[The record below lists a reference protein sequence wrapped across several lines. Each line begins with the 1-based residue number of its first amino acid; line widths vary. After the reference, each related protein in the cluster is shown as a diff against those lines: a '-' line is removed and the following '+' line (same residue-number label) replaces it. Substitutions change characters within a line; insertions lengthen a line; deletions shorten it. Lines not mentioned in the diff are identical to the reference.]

1 MDLKEKII
9 GSVITMLST
18 KFNST
23 DLTFVQNVLTVCL
36 HDYTV
41 MQTKELP
48 SNEVLNN
55 DNIIRHYMAT
65 KKMEGLSIKTLKTY
79 KHHIYKFFDKVSFFK
94 VNNSYVCDEFF
105 QIWK

>member
-1 MDLKEKII
+1 M
-9 GSVITMLST
+9 STLST
-18 KFNST
+18 ALYTAPPRLSEISFPT
-23 DLTFVQNVLTVCL
+23 DLTFVQNVLTVSL

-65 KKMEGLSIKTLKTY
+65 KKMEGLSIKTLKTL
-79 KHHIYKFFDKVSFFK
+79 
-94 VNNSYVCDEFF
+94 
-105 QIWK
+105 